1 MNSFSS
7 SFSPGETVVGT
18 VVGLE
23 PTGAIINIG
32 TQTPAYLPLQE
43 ISIACVN
50 TPEEVLQLNETREFW
65 ILAYSEEREQ
75 SRFTLSLRRLE
86 EKLAWER
93 IRQIQAECI
102 TLSSRIVATND
113 CGALVRI
120 ESVQGLIPRS
130 EIINDKPIEELIG
143 EELLL
148 KFIEVDENS
157 NRLVLSHKQA
167 LEYELKMN
175 KRKRFF
181 VGKKEYQSDAIQ
193 NVTEFGLEYID
204 ENGNLKF
211 IDFKICC
218 QNSGKFFTYPEYV
231 PVRNII
237 GEPCQYELRC
247 QYVAVRNIIGDP
259 CGTAP
264 YMEFLTEPMTKFV
277 FNRKENFRELRWL
290 IEEKGWLTFD
300 LS

>member
-23 PTGAIINIG
+23 QTGAIINIG

-102 TLSSRIVATND
+102 TLSSRIVATNHY
-113 CGALVRI
+113 GALVQI

-157 NRLVLSHKQA
+157 NRLVLSHQQA
-167 LEYELKMN
+167 LDYELTRSN
-175 KRKRFF
+175 RKRFF
-181 VGKKEYQSDAIQ
+181 VGKKEYQSDAIK
-193 NVTEFGLEYID
+193 NVTELGLEYID
-204 ENGNLKF
+204 ENGNPKF

-218 QNSGKFFTYPEYV
+218 QNSGNFFTYPEYV

-237 GEPCQYELRC
+237 GEPGQYELRC